1 MRIDGISSARLLPQ
15 FTGIRQGLYQRQRAT
30 GRYRSVEVGWLL
42 NDLNGVIPPN
52 STENR
57 ALSQPTARP
66 YLPAKIIADF
76 LFVHL

>member
-1 MRIDGISSARLLPQ
+1 
-15 FTGIRQGLYQRQRAT
+15 
-30 GRYRSVEVGWLL
+30 VEVGWLL